1 METGGGE
8 ERNRVCDGRRWK
20 VNKNRGPV
28 SVALLIRSLY
38 GATVYLTAQ
47 RRCKSWVT
55 RLLADRCVTHART
68 DARTHGRTHAHVVV
82 ALKLLLVYF
91 VNLACQ
97 GRVHVDFGLI
107 HSSRKS

>member
-1 METGGGE
+1 MESGGGE
-8 ERNRVCDGRRWK
+8 ERNRVSDERRWK
-20 VNKNRGPV
+20 VNKKPRNSIGGIIN
-28 SVALLIRSLY
+28 SFIRSP
-38 GATVYLTAQ
+38 Q

-55 RLLADRCVTHART
+55 RLLDDRCVTHART
-68 DARTHGRTHAHVVV
+68 HARKHAHVVA
-82 ALKLLLVYF
+82 ALKLLLMHF

>member
-8 ERNRVCDGRRWK
+8 ERNRVSDGRRWK

-38 GATVYLTAQ
+38 GATVYLTVQ

-68 DARTHGRTHAHVVV
+68 HAHVVA
-82 ALKLLLVYF
+82 ALKLLLVHF